1 MNPRQMAASRKEFES
16 ARNRAAIEDILG
28 QLRGAPTDLLPFEDV
43 RQKLRLSSRSYRGMQ
58 EVPLDQIIG
67 SVGRYREF
75 TRNFLPRSP
84 VKRERWM
91 RIDQLATET
100 GMPPV
105 ELYKV
110 GDSFF
115 VLDGHHRI
123 SVARQAKSHTI
134 EAHVREYQ
142 TSVPLEPDTT
152 PDDLLIK
159 AEYREFLDRTGLD
172 KSRPE
177 QRITFTLP
185 GSYQELECQIALYRD
200 ALSQIDG
207 EPFGYQKAAA
217 YWYDMIYTSV
227 VQIIQQRDMLKDFAH
242 RTEADLFVWVV
253 NHQKELSEACGST
266 VPMTAAS
273 DHVSTEHKPRRPRRL
288 FEALKK
294 RMSR

>member
-1 MNPRQMAASRKEFES
+1 MAASRKEFDS

-28 QLRGAPTDLLPFEDV
+28 QLRGAPTNLLPFEEV
-43 RQKLRLSSRSYRGMQ
+43 HQKLRLSSRSYRGMH

-75 TRNFLPRSP
+75 TRKFLPRGP

-100 GMPPV
+100 GLPPV

-123 SVARQAKSHTI
+123 SVARQAKYHTI

-177 QRITFTLP
+177 QRIAFTLP
-185 GSYQELECQIALYRD
+185 GSYQKLEYQIALYQD

-207 EPFGYQKAAA
+207 EPFSYQEAAT

-227 VQIIQQRDMLKDFAH
+227 VQIIQQQDMLKDFAH

-253 NHQKELSEACGST
+253 NHQKELSEAYGYT
-266 VPMTAAS
+266 VPMTEAS
-273 DHVSTEHKPRRPRRL
+273 DHVSTEHRPRRSRRFL
-288 FEALKK
+288 RALKK
-294 RMSR
+294 RLSG